1 MTKYRYLSGTVMP
14 VPDPTVLPSLPTEH
28 LPTCFGC
35 GSENPDGLHLEV
47 RYEQDRVVVDVAFDK
62 RHEGGPGLVHGGM
75 SAAVLDDLIG
85 FVMIAHRQPGV
96 TANLS
101 VNYLRPIPVGM
112 HLRAEAWMTRV
123 DGRKMFAEAVA
134 FDDQG
139 TNYLEATALFLSV
152 GLEHFQDALKSIYES
167 DEYYP

>member
-1 MTKYRYLSGTVMP
+1 MSEYRYLTGVILP
-14 VPDPTVLPSLPTEH
+14 VPDQTILGSLITEH

-35 GSENPDGLHLEV
+35 GSENSDGLHLEV
-47 RYEQDRVVVDVAFDK
+47 QYAGDLVVVDLTFDK

-75 SAAVLDDLIG
+75 SAAVLDDLIS
-85 FVMIAHRQPGV
+85 FVMIAHQKPGV

-112 HLRAEAWMTRV
+112 HLRAEAWMTRIE
-123 DGRKMFAEAVA
+123 GRKMFAEAVA
-134 FDDQG
+134 FDDRG
-139 TNYLEATALFLSV
+139 TNYLEASGLFLSV
-152 GLEHFQDALKSIYES
+152 GMEHFQDALKPIYES

>member
-1 MTKYRYLSGTVMP
+1 MSEYRYLSGIILP
-14 VPDPTVLPSLPTEH
+14 VPDQMILGSLITEH

-47 RYEQDRVVVDVAFDK
+47 QYAGDLVVVALTFDK

-75 SAAVLDDLIG
+75 SAAVLDDLIS
-85 FVMIAHRQPGV
+85 FVMIAHQKPGV

-112 HLRAEAWMTRV
+112 HLRAEAWMTRIE
-123 DGRKMFAEAVA
+123 GRKMFAEAVA
-134 FDDQG
+134 FDDRG
-139 TNYLEATALFLSV
+139 TNYLEASGLFLSV
-152 GLEHFQDALKSIYES
+152 GMEHFQDALKPIYES